1 MIDSSILQ
9 VPLPKRYVLCSVK
22 QSSVDELAGQ
32 GTMETYRCVYEILPF
47 VATVANRGRSRCTGQ
62 DNIVT
67 SGYMKQLPWPAIFET
82 AAAWHDNDNWQN
94 LLQQLCENSLVCGLC
109 PLPSW

>member
-1 MIDSSILQ
+1 MTFRD
-9 VPLPKRYVLCSVK
+9 
-22 QSSVDELAGQ
+22 LASLFHLFVH
-32 GTMETYRCVYEILPF
+32 TAYPF
-47 VATVANRGRSRCTGQ
+47 GVISGIS
-62 DNIVT
+62 VT

-82 AAAWHDNDNWQN
+82 AATWHDNANWQN